1 MALGYPLTLRQRL
14 PYASTSSRLTIRGFR
29 SMGTHALWVWLL
41 ISAGSWAS
49 APSEAPPQTSERVRC
64 GSASLVTVLVWPASG
79 GADVLKAVKK
89 NLSQTEGV
97 WALKTS
103 GAVPQQ
109 DPQIVL
115 SPGAPQ
121 RIPDTDLT
129 VVFEAVVEDSRCP
142 VGTNCVWAGDA
153 TVRMRI
159 DSANAKPTTYVL
171 HTNDGFEREVVH
183 GNVRIRLSSLTPE
196 PTADRRPRAED
207 YRVTLAIRE
216 RK

>member
-1 MALGYPLTLRQRL
+1 
-14 PYASTSSRLTIRGFR
+14 
-29 SMGTHALWVWLL
+29 MGTHTLWLWLL

-49 APSEAPPQTSERVRC
+49 ATA
-64 GSASLVTVLVWPASG
+64 
-79 GADVLKAVKK
+79 GAL
-89 NLSQTEGV
+89 T
-97 WALKTS
+97 
-103 GAVPQQ
+103 QQ
-109 DPQIVL
+109 DRQIVL
-115 SPGAPQ
+115 SPGASQ

-153 TVRMRI
+153 IVRMRI
-159 DSANAKPTTYVL
+159 DSANAKPTRYML

-207 YRVTLAIRE
+207 YRVTLVIRE
-216 RK
+216 SKSKGVAPSPLKSPPLGRAA